1 MGMRIT
7 TNMTMSTYRYNLMQ
21 STNRWANAQNKVLTH
36 RNFNSYAEDP
46 AAATHAWRIRR
57 SITETGTHYDNNNDT
72 LARFRIAYSAMEGIK
87 TGIAR
92 NATAAEGIDPKE
104 LAKAFDAKLAKT
116 TPERAATIILEAVRK
131 GHARVLVGPDA
142 KLLDLIIRAT
152 GSGAYQDLFSRVTS
166 RVMPSRSR

>member
-87 TGIAR
+87 TGIADKIEIGR
-92 NATAAEGIDPKE
+92 ASCR
-104 LAKAFDAKLAKT
+104 
-116 TPERAATIILEAVRK
+116 ERV
-131 GHARVLVGPDA
+131 
-142 KLLDLIIRAT
+142 
-152 GSGAYQDLFSRVTS
+152 
-166 RVMPSRSR
+166 